1 MQETSK
7 ICLCNIPSFS
17 DDQELY
23 NTAKA
28 PDEFLGPKI
37 SVMDLVGKQ
46 IVFLDFVV
54 IESHF
59 KRYGDEIC
67 KVQIEVDNE
76 KRIFFT
82 SSKNIRKTLEV
93 FKDKL
98 PRVGTIECDDRALKI
113 V

>member
-1 MQETSK
+1 MF
-7 ICLCNIPSFS
+7 IDYVI
-17 DDQELY
+17 
-23 NTAKA
+23 
-28 PDEFLGPKI
+28 
-37 SVMDLVGKQ
+37 
-46 IVFLDFVV
+46 

-67 KVQIEVDNE
+67 KVQIELNDE

-98 PRVGTIECDDRALKI
+98 PRVGTIERDDRSLKI

>member
-1 MQETSK
+1 MQEVSK
-7 ICLCNIPSFS
+7 NYCVPSFA
-17 DDQELY
+17 DDVELY
-23 NTAKA
+23 NSVQVS
-28 PDEFLGPKI
+28 DEFLGPKI
-37 SVMDLVGKQ
+37 SVMDLIGKQ
-46 IVFLDFVV
+46 IVFIDYVI

-67 KVQIEVDNE
+67 KVQIELNDE

-98 PRVGTIECDDRALKI
+98 PRVGTIERDDRSLKI